1 MPYAFARKSSLLVSG
16 LLVIG
21 LLAGCAPAPGS
32 PKSPRASIQEAANA
46 SSNSEGQNSDT
57 LPLFLVPDLNAVTAT
72 DEHRRIFTKHFEV
85 SSVPAVAR
93 SQADLV
99 TEQVDAFKSTNVPD
113 VATGER
119 PVAELN
125 MRSHLTAVSTRVLGI
140 RVNTYESTGAGAGT
154 RYVTQWFTQDA
165 PAALGTRDL
174 FDSDE
179 DWAQFKE
186 FIAQAATADPRVFVG
201 SLLDLDDAW
210 LDSVNFD
217 AHGNALVGF
226 DDNSVGPGSA
236 GPIVVKVVAEH
247 VAALLS
253 GFGTLA
259 RTAATSPSPRVQ
271 LGLLQDR
278 ASQAPE
284 GGAAATSPESVPD
297 AGKESEGADRNRRPQ
312 RAVDCTAIK
321 CVALTFDDGPGPKT
335 GKLLDTLRE
344 GNAPSTFFVVGP
356 NAKLRPEIL
365 ARMVAEGHEVG
376 NHTWNHRSLTS
387 LSSAQ
392 IQREI
397 DRTNAAIAKAV
408 DQPATLMRPPYGAH
422 NSISDRL
429 ASTPVILWDVD
440 TLDWKHRNTEKVVDA
455 AISQTTP
462 GSIVLMHDIH
472 SSTVAAVPKILAGLR
487 AKGYTFVT
495 VTELMGDSALK
506 AGESY
511 ARGPQPAKASGA
523 KGAKATR

>member
-1 MPYAFARKSSLLVSG
+1 M
-16 LLVIG
+16 IG
-21 LLAGCAPAPGS
+21 FLAGCAPAPGS
-32 PKSPRASIQEAANA
+32 PKSPRDPIQEIANA
-46 SSNSEGQNSDT
+46 SSNSEGHNSDS
-57 LPLFLVPDLNAVTAT
+57 LPLFLVPGLDAVTAT
-72 DEHRRIFTKHFEV
+72 NEHRRIFTKHFEV
-85 SSVPAVAR
+85 PSVPAVAR

-99 TEQVDAFKSTNVPD
+99 TEQVDAFESANVPD
-113 VATGER
+113 VATGEL

-140 RVNTYESTGAGAGT
+140 RVNIYESTGTGAGT
-154 RYVTQWFTQDA
+154 RYVTQWFDQEA
-165 PAALGTRDL
+165 SAALGTRDL

-186 FIAQAATADPRVFVG
+186 FTAQAATADPRVFVG

-217 AHGNALVGF
+217 AQGNALVEF

-236 GPIVVKVVAEH
+236 GPIIVKVDAGH
-247 VAALLS
+247 VASLLS
-253 GFGTLA
+253 GFGTQA
-259 RTAATSPSPRVQ
+259 RTAATSPSPRIQ

-278 ASQAPE
+278 AGQGPA
-284 GGAAATSPESVPD
+284 GGAEATSPESVD
-297 AGKESEGADRNRRPQ
+297 HAGNEPGGADRTRKTQ
-312 RAVDCTAIK
+312 RAVDCTAAK

-344 GNAPSTFFVVGP
+344 GNAPSTFFVTGP

-365 ARMVAEGHEVG
+365 ARMVAEGHEIG

-422 NSISDRL
+422 NTISDRL

-472 SSTVAAVPKILAGLR
+472 SSTVAAVPRILSGLR

-495 VTELMGDSALK
+495 VTELMGGSGLK

-511 ARGPQPAKASGA
+511 ARGPQPARSSGA